1 MKIGFYGLSHLG
13 LTYLSATSYKGF
25 KTVGCDEIS
34 ILEKIKSNNY
44 VKEPNIF
51 EIIERNKKNIF
62 FSDNIQ
68 DLNTCN
74 IIFFSFDTPIQ
85 SDGKSKDIFIKNKL
99 IKLLKILDKNKILV
113 ILSQVKPGFLEK
125 IK

>member
-51 EIIERNKKNIF
+51 
-62 FSDNIQ
+62 
-68 DLNTCN
+68 
-74 IIFFSFDTPIQ
+74 
-85 SDGKSKDIFIKNKL
+85 
-99 IKLLKILDKNKILV
+99 
-113 ILSQVKPGFLEK
+113 
-125 IK
+125 